1 MSPTLASRAGERCV
15 AAGFRFF
22 LGEHEAAQRAY
33 EFNTIWVTTLF
44 GDVYTN
50 TAFVRSSQLHSRA
63 AGPQESSQRVGE
75 APWRP
80 LAWCASAP
88 LNARAPL
95 PAYTFL
101 SYAPITHPRR
111 ARAASTSAA
120 GLTHAKPFLD
130 TARTRPVTRA
140 PRACPCMAPQPLH
153 SYAPVLSVTHR
164 PRSAPLM
171 CTDTHHTLTDGAPR
185 ARRRCQT
192 SRR

>member
-1 MSPTLASRAGERCV
+1 MSELLARRGVLSLARVPDRPRA
-15 AAGFRFF
+15 
-22 LGEHEAAQRAY
+22 RADALY

-111 ARAASTSAA
+111 ARAASTPAS